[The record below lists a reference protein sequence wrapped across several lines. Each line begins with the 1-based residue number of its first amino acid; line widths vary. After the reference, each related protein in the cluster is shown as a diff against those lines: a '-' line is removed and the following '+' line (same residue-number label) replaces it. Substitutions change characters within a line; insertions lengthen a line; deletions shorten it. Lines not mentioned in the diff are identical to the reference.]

1 MPPRMPFSMNMC
13 MSMSVKSSRLML
25 VYLSRVGSEGVQV
38 CKHSCKF
45 CGTFET
51 HLPAGLHLF

>member
-25 VYLSRVGSEGVQV
+25 VYLSRASQDKPWAVR
-38 CKHSCKF
+38 
-45 CGTFET
+45 
-51 HLPAGLHLF
+51 

>member
-25 VYLSRVGSEGVQV
+25 VYLSRVAQDKPG
-38 CKHSCKF
+38 
-45 CGTFET
+45 
-51 HLPAGLHLF
+51 AMR